1 MAEPIPDDELRGY
14 SEWGDGP
21 VTDMITGGVCRDAD
35 ALHHLLILTR
45 LTARDLAR
53 ELLALRA
60 AARVADN
67 VLLGVELGEVV
78 GEKAAMRARA
88 DLRALLPEEPPRA

>member
-1 MAEPIPDDELRGY
+1 MVEPIPDEVLGSY

-35 ALHHLLILTR
+35 ALHHLLILIR

-60 AARVADN
+60 AARDADSKCVN
-67 VLLGVELGEVV
+67 KYDCGGCAPCVD
-78 GEKAAMRARA
+78 AWARI
-88 DLRALLPEEPPRA
+88 RALLPEEPR